1 MTMTSPF
8 SHDGG
13 RRARLQ
19 QIAAAWGIHPT
30 IPPVTVQQ
38 RPPQRRTPQD
48 DFQAEELLKRQR
60 LSASADGNKSS
71 QNASIKRAFSSNKK
85 PSGTW
90 DPNEIFE
97 ALDALVTNRGAPGVA
112 DALIAKLVNA
122 GGNVNVSTIKNKTNL
137 LTRRKSLE
145 NLERSRVLQRAVQNR
160 HTDMVAVLVQYADP
174 LTLDAALPLAI
185 RSGDLEMLAMLLHQ
199 GANSTQTQDAQDAFR
214 QLCIMGG
221 HADLV
226 GLILQSEG
234 RPSSQWI
241 SMSMVDAT
249 RKGCFHTVMR
259 LSRSTADGDYHK
271 AEALKTAISQ
281 CRVDIALAIL
291 TGTKPPT
298 QGGQGVLESFAQL
311 VEHPS
316 LGPNDRLPFT
326 EALLCAGASGE
337 PIAMAL
343 AQASVNEYY
352 DMVDL
357 LVSYGAS
364 IEHQE
369 AAIVRHALSTG
380 RTSLAQLLLS
390 ERSTLSPAY
399 ASECLDSIPKT
410 IAPEDRHA
418 MLSLLL
424 RKGASGPPLHEVL
437 IDVVKA
443 NDLQSAQLL
452 LTPQFPGGQPAS
464 SHNLGNWK
472 HGVVAVRHAVASVD
486 HRNGLALSIAVQMG
500 QLQMVKQLLAGRP
513 STQTLDHI
521 FPLVRALQPTIRY
534 QIAEQFL
541 TAGLSSPCVSV
552 ALQEAIEEQPPRR
565 DENFISM
572 LLRFNADVNFND
584 GAGVLSAIAIR
595 DLPLLERLLTNKP
608 APQTMAAAV
617 MKAMEEPDRE
627 IRYRMLSLLVPSAG
641 RGETSQALVHALA
654 VKPVDMQLVRLLL
667 EQGRADA
674 NFDHGA
680 SVTSA
685 INDPE
690 PSLLELVLQYG
701 GPSPDTLFQGLAML
715 SEVPTNQVKATK
727 VDSILRR
734 TRDKNILNAILVK
747 EVQTLLKITPE
758 KRQLGVISSLLAA
771 GADVNSN
778 KAAALS
784 CAVKAADSAIVDLL
798 FTVNPNATSLAA
810 ALPQSLNILDP
821 MDRLTFTQKLIES
834 GAPGAEA
841 NRALVYAIN
850 AHPNDL
856 PLISLLAT
864 HADSSGGDA
873 LLTAIKKENPEIV
886 QLVLDK
892 SSTVYSQQVLQDGLV
907 DALLVANKTKRV
919 AICKALLVK
928 GVKGQIVSDALLSA
942 ASDGDIE
949 LGRVLS
955 DYGASADHRDGQ
967 AIVEACGAGAK
978 DVMEMLLRGQGG
990 QVGEQTLIKGFLA
1003 ASQVVDLKRRE
1014 DVFRILLQKGV
1025 KGEVVDAQ
1033 LVSAAKFGDDG
1044 EGLVRLLL
1052 QHGASVDYNAGEA
1065 IWNVTRG
1072 ANMGCLKLMLGIDS
1086 GREQEKKPNK
1096 VTLLRSLKAS
1106 RKLSRDSRLQVVD
1119 WLFQAGMPPCE
1130 EVNIAL
1136 NKVVKEDPDLR
1147 LVGLLL
1153 KNGASPLSN
1162 GCETLTD
1169 AAQMLLVD
1177 VLQLLL
1183 AGDIPQKDVSWTFKQ
1198 AFTPQ
1203 ASVTWFTEKGFL
1215 VAKMLLAKG
1224 AEGESLTLALMTAID
1239 AYDAEKDELARRFAS
1254 LLLQHKVDVSYEDG
1268 IVLRKAAQRAD
1279 ADLIR
1284 QVLQQNPDSRAVSIA
1299 FGYIFDHADL
1309 SEEDTLRLITL
1320 FTEYHDGEERLDV
1333 MFPPAVGTEPVLF
1346 RALNKFPRS
1355 AKIMETLLDAG
1366 YYHDQLT
1373 TMRVMEGIDE
1383 EEQVNLLFWAI
1394 SQPQKRVSNSVIE
1407 LLVIRGAKV
1416 NFETKISKTTP
1427 LMLAIRAKRQDV
1439 VKCLILAG
1447 AEVDVMDVTGNT
1459 PMTMATEMG
1468 GELGTSIMSNILA
1481 ADPNASQNDGSV
1493 HNAARELNLQALKV
1507 LVDFGHDVDFPSTLH
1522 GGRSALGELCLNA
1535 ASGGSLTASQ
1545 EKQMQKCM
1553 SYLIREAGSDLTIQC
1568 EGKTVLLLALESLD
1582 PIATTSALLKTGV
1595 WKYINE
1601 PYNQFTD
1608 GTYTYSPSQY
1618 VQRVL
1623 PNIKTKAQLLE
1634 LLKANRCKD
1643 VFYGNDPVQP
1653 QPEGAMNLPPELL
1666 RAERERRALETRI
1679 QKEKQEHNAALTRQ
1693 KEIADFQNQLFK
1705 TRAEIEDSRTRRMR
1719 QDELDFHQTRQR
1731 QADQAFAKELQRRKA
1746 EREANVEAEQRLT
1759 EAGLTRARLI
1769 KEAELEMEERKQEK
1783 MIDYANQMSSVR
1795 VRERE
1800 AIDRVDAASE
1810 ARMTKRLQEHRR
1822 LVEGQNQL
1830 AGRLQNG
1837 VDGQGRRLGGY
1848 ITGELD

>member
-1 MTMTSPF
+1 MASPF

-30 IPPVTVQQ
+30 IPPVTVQH

-48 DFQAEELLKRQR
+48 DFQADELLKRRR
-60 LSASADGNKSS
+60 LNAAADGNKNS
-71 QNASIKRAFSSNKK
+71 QNGSIKRAFSSNKK

-97 ALDALVTNRGAPGVA
+97 ALDALVTDRGTPGVA

-185 RSGDLEMLAMLLHQ
+185 RSGDLEMLAMLLQQ

-221 HADLV
+221 HGDLV

-234 RPSSQWI
+234 RPSSQWV

-249 RKGCFHTVMR
+249 RKGCLQTVMR
-259 LSRSTADGDYHK
+259 LSRSTADGEYHK
-271 AEALKTAISQ
+271 AEALKTAIAQ
-281 CRVDIALAIL
+281 GRIDIALAIL

-298 QGGQGVLESFAQL
+298 QGGQGVLESFARL
-311 VEHPS
+311 VEHTS

-337 PIAMAL
+337 PISMAL
-343 AQASVNEYY
+343 AQASINEYY

-364 IEHQE
+364 VEYQE

-399 ASECLDSIPKT
+399 ASECLESIPKN

-424 RKGASGPPLHEVL
+424 RKGAGGPHLHEVL

-452 LTPQFPGGQPAS
+452 LTPQFPGGQSVS
-464 SHNLGNWK
+464 SHDLRP
-472 HGVVAVRHAVASVD
+472 VRHAVASVD
-486 HRNGLALSIAVQMG
+486 HRNGMALSIAVQMG
-500 QLQMVKQLLAGRP
+500 QLKMVKQLLVGRP

-521 FPLVRALQPTIRY
+521 FPLVRALQPAIRY
-534 QIAEQFL
+534 QIAEEFL
-541 TAGLSSPCVSV
+541 TAGLSSPCVSA
-552 ALQEAIEEQPPRR
+552 ALQEAIEEHPPRR

-584 GAGVLSAIAIR
+584 GAGILSAIAIR

-617 MKAMEEPDRE
+617 MKAMEEPDRDM
-627 IRYRMLSLLVPSAG
+627 RYHMLSLLVPSAG

-654 VKPVDMQLVRLLL
+654 VKPVDVKLARLLL

-680 SVTSA
+680 SVTLA
-685 INDPE
+685 INDPD

-701 GPSPDTLFQGLAML
+701 SPNPDTLFQGLAML
-715 SEVPTNQVKATK
+715 SEAPTNQVKAAK

-758 KRQLGVISSLLAA
+758 KRQLAVISSLLAA

-798 FTVNPNATSLAA
+798 FTGNPNAISLAA

-873 LLTAIKKENPEIV
+873 LVTAIKKENPEIV
-886 QLVLDK
+886 QLVLDR
-892 SSTVYSQQVLQDGLV
+892 SSTVYSQQVLQDGFV
-907 DALLVANKTKRV
+907 DALLVTSKAKRV

-928 GVKGQIVSDALLSA
+928 GVKGQAISDALLSA

-949 LGRVLS
+949 LGRVLT
-955 DYGASADHRDGQ
+955 DHGASADHRDGQ

-978 DVMEMLLRGQGG
+978 DVIEMLLRGQGG
-990 QVGEQTLIKGFLA
+990 QVGEQTLVKGFQA
-1003 ASQVVDLKRRE
+1003 GCQVTDLKRRE
-1014 DVFRILLQKGV
+1014 DVFRILLEKGV

-1052 QHGASVDYNAGEA
+1052 EYGASVDYNAGEA
-1065 IWNVTRG
+1065 IWNATRG
-1072 ANMGCLKLMLGIDS
+1072 ANMGCLKLMLGVDS
-1086 GREQEKKPNK
+1086 EREQQKKPNK

-1136 NKVVKEDPDLR
+1136 NRVVKEDPDLR

-1153 KNGASPLSN
+1153 KNGASPLAN

-1198 AFTPQ
+1198 AFTPGTS
-1203 ASVTWFTEKGFL
+1203 ATWFSEKGFH

-1239 AYDAEKDELARRFAS
+1239 AYDTEKDELARKFAS

-1268 IVLRKAAQRAD
+1268 IVLQKAAQRAD
-1279 ADLIR
+1279 AGLIR
-1284 QVLQQNPDSRAVSIA
+1284 QVLQQNPDSRAVSLA

-1309 SEEDTLRLITL
+1309 SEEDALRLITL
-1320 FTEYHDGEERLDV
+1320 FTDYHDGEERLDV
-1333 MFPPAVGTEPVLF
+1333 MFPPIPGTEPVLF
-1346 RALNKFPRS
+1346 RALIKFPRS
-1355 AKIMETLLDAG
+1355 VRILETLLDAG
-1366 YYHDQLT
+1366 YYHDQMT
-1373 TMRVMEGIDE
+1373 RMRVMDDIDE

-1407 LLVIRGAKV
+1407 LLVDRGAKV

-1439 VKCLILAG
+1439 VKSLILAG

-1507 LVDFGHDVDFPSTLH
+1507 LVEFGHDVDFPSTLH

-1553 SYLIREAGSDLTIQC
+1553 SYLIREAGSDLAIQC
-1568 EGKTVLLLALESLD
+1568 DGKTVLLLALESLD

-1623 PNIKTKAQLLE
+1623 PNTKTKAQLLE

-1643 VFYGNDPVQP
+1643 VFYGNDPAQP

-1666 RAERERRALETRI
+1666 RAERERRALEIRI
-1679 QKEKQEHNAALTRQ
+1679 QKEKQEHNAALSRQ

-1731 QADQAFAKELQRRKA
+1731 QADQAFAQELQRRKA

-1769 KEAELEMEERKQEK
+1769 KEAELEMEEKKQEK
-1783 MIDYANQMSSVR
+1783 MIGYASQMSSVR
-1795 VRERE
+1795 IRERE

>member
-1 MTMTSPF
+1 MASPF

-60 LSASADGNKSS
+60 LNAAADGNKNS
-71 QNASIKRAFSSNKK
+71 QNGGIKRAFSSNKK

-97 ALDALVTNRGAPGVA
+97 ALDALVANRGAPRVA

-122 GGNVNVSTIKNKTNL
+122 GGNVNVSAIKNKTHL

-145 NLERSRVLQRAVQNR
+145 NLERSRVLQRAVRNR

-174 LTLDAALPLAI
+174 LSLDAALPLAI
-185 RSGDLEMLAMLLHQ
+185 RSGDLEMLAMLLQQ
-199 GANSTQTQDAQDAFR
+199 GANTTQTQDAQDAFR

-234 RPSSQWI
+234 RPSSQWV
-241 SMSMVDAT
+241 SMSMVDAA
-249 RKGCFHTVMR
+249 RKGCLQTVMR
-259 LSRSTADGDYHK
+259 LSRSTADGEYHK
-271 AEALKTAISQ
+271 AEALKTAIAQ

-298 QGGQGVLESFAQL
+298 QGGQGVLESFARL
-311 VEHPS
+311 LEHTS

-343 AQASVNEYY
+343 AQASINEYY

-364 IEHQE
+364 VEYQD
-369 AAIVRHALSTG
+369 ASIVRHALSTG

-399 ASECLDSIPKT
+399 ASECLESIPKN

-424 RKGASGPPLHEVL
+424 RKGAGGPRLHEVL
-437 IDVVKA
+437 VDVVKA

-452 LTPQFPGGQPAS
+452 LTPQFPGGQSVS
-464 SHNLGNWK
+464 SHDLRNGQ
-472 HGVVAVRHAVASVD
+472 HGMVSIRHEVASVD
-486 HRNGLALSIAVQMG
+486 HRDGMALSIAVQMG
-500 QLQMVKQLLAGRP
+500 QLPMVKQLLVGRP
-513 STQTLDHI
+513 STQTLDQV
-521 FPLVRALQPTIRY
+521 FSPSVRALQPAIRY
-534 QIAEQFL
+534 QIAELFL
-541 TAGLSSPCVSV
+541 NAGLSSRYVSV

-565 DENFISM
+565 DENFISL

-584 GAGVLSAIAIR
+584 GAGILSAIAIR

-608 APQTMAAAV
+608 APPTMAAAV
-617 MKAMEEPDRE
+617 RKAMDEPDRE
-627 IRYRMLSLLVPSAG
+627 IRYRMLSLLVPGAG
-641 RGETSQALVHALA
+641 HVETSQALAHALA
-654 VKPVDMQLVRLLL
+654 VKPVDTQLVKLLL

-674 NFDHGA
+674 NFDQGA
-680 SVTSA
+680 SITLA
-685 INDPE
+685 INDPD
-690 PSLLELVLQYG
+690 PSLLEHVLQYG
-701 GPSPDTLFQGLAML
+701 GPSPDTLFQALAML
-715 SEVPTNQVKATK
+715 SEAPTNQVKATK

-758 KRQLGVISSLLAA
+758 KRQLAVISSLLAA

-798 FTVNPNATSLAA
+798 FTANPTATSLAA

-821 MDRLTFTQKLIES
+821 MDRLTFTQKLVVS

-873 LLTAIKKENPEIV
+873 LITAIKKENVEIV

-892 SSTVYSQQVLQDGLV
+892 SSTVYSQQVLQDAFV
-907 DALLVANKTKRV
+907 DALLVTSKIKRV

-928 GVKGQIVSDALLSA
+928 GVKGQTISDALLSA

-949 LGRVLS
+949 LGRVLT

-967 AIVEACGAGAK
+967 AIVGACGAGSK
-978 DVMEMLLRGQGG
+978 DVVKMLLRGQGG
-990 QVGEQTLIKGFLA
+990 QVGEQTLVKAFQA
-1003 ASQVVDLKRRE
+1003 ASQVADLKRRE
-1014 DVFRILLQKGV
+1014 DVFRILLDKGV
-1025 KGEVVDAQ
+1025 KGEAVDAQ

-1052 QHGASVDYNAGEA
+1052 EHGASVDYNAGEA

-1072 ANMGCLKLMLGIDS
+1072 ANMGSLKLMLGIDS
-1086 GREQEKKPNK
+1086 DKEQQKKPNK

-1136 NKVVKEDPDLR
+1136 NRVVKEDPDLR

-1198 AFTPQ
+1198 AFTPETS
-1203 ASVTWFTEKGFL
+1203 ATWFSEKGFQ

-1239 AYDAEKDELARRFAS
+1239 AYDTEKDELARKFAG

-1268 IVLRKAAQRAD
+1268 IVLQKAAQRAD

-1284 QVLQQNPDSRAVSIA
+1284 QVLQQNPDSRAVSLA

-1320 FTEYHDGEERLDV
+1320 FTDYHDGEERLDV
-1333 MFPPAVGTEPVLF
+1333 MFPPVGTEPVLF
-1346 RALNKFPRS
+1346 RALTKFPRS
-1355 AKIMETLLDAG
+1355 VRILETLLDAG
-1366 YYHDQLT
+1366 YYHDQMT
-1373 TMRVMEGIDE
+1373 TLRVMDDIDE

-1394 SQPQKRVSNSVIE
+1394 SQPQKRISSSVIE
-1407 LLVIRGAKV
+1407 LLVDRGAKV
-1416 NFETKISKTTP
+1416 NFETKVSKTTP

-1507 LVDFGHDVDFPSTLH
+1507 LVEFGHDVDFPSTLH

-1535 ASGGSLTASQ
+1535 ASGGSLSASQ

-1568 EGKTVLLLALESLD
+1568 EGKSVLLLALESLD
-1582 PIATTSALLKTGV
+1582 PIATTGALLKTGV
-1595 WKYINE
+1595 WKYVNE

-1608 GTYTYSPSQY
+1608 GTCTYSPSQY

-1623 PNIKTKAQLLE
+1623 PNTKTKPQLLE

-1643 VFYGNDPVQP
+1643 VFYGNDPAQP
-1653 QPEGAMNLPPELL
+1653 QPEGALNLPPELL
-1666 RAERERRALETRI
+1666 RAERERRAMETRI
-1679 QKEKQEHNAALTRQ
+1679 QKEREEHTAALSRQ
-1693 KEIADFQNQLFK
+1693 KEIADFHNQLFK

-1719 QDELDFHQTRQR
+1719 QDELDFHKVRQQ
-1731 QADQAFAKELQRRKA
+1731 QADMAFAQELQRRKA

-1769 KEAELEMEERKQEK
+1769 KEAELEMEEKKQEK
-1783 MIDYANQMSSVR
+1783 MIGYANQMSSVR
-1795 VRERE
+1795 IRERE

>member
-1 MTMTSPF
+1 MASPF
-8 SHDGG
+8 IHDGG

-60 LSASADGNKSS
+60 LNAAADGNKNS
-71 QNASIKRAFSSNKK
+71 QNGGIKRAFSSNKK
-85 PSGTW
+85 PPGHW

-97 ALDALVTNRGAPGVA
+97 ALDSLVANRGAPGVA

-160 HTDMVAVLVQYADP
+160 HTDMIAVLVQYADP

-185 RSGDLEMLAMLLHQ
+185 RSGDLEMLAMLLQQ
-199 GANSTQTQDAQDAFR
+199 GANTTQTQDAQDAFR

-234 RPSSQWI
+234 RPSSQWV

-249 RKGCFHTVMR
+249 RKGCLQTVMR

-271 AEALKTAISQ
+271 AEALKTTIAQ

-298 QGGQGVLESFAQL
+298 QGGQGILESFARL
-311 VEHPS
+311 VEHTS

-337 PIAMAL
+337 PSAVAL
-343 AQASVNEYY
+343 AQASISEYY

-364 IEHQE
+364 VEHQD

-399 ASECLDSIPKT
+399 ASECLESIPKS
-410 IAPEDRHA
+410 IGPEDRHA

-424 RKGASGPPLHEVL
+424 RKGAGGTRLHEVL

-452 LTPQFPGGQPAS
+452 LTPQFPGGQSVS
-464 SHNLGNWK
+464 SHDLRNGQ
-472 HGVVAVRHAVASVD
+472 HGMVSVRHEVASVD
-486 HRNGLALSIAVQMG
+486 HRNGVALNIAVQMG
-500 QLQMVKQLLAGRP
+500 QLQMVKQLLVGRP

-521 FPLVRALQPTIRY
+521 FPLVRALQPEIRY

-541 TAGLSSPCVSV
+541 TVGLSSPCVSV

-584 GAGVLSAIAIR
+584 GAGILSAIAIR

-617 MKAMEEPDRE
+617 MKAMEEPDRDT
-627 IRYRMLSLLVPSAG
+627 RYRMLSLLVPSAG
-641 RGETSQALVHALA
+641 RGETSQALAHALA
-654 VKPVDMQLVRLLL
+654 VKPVDMQLARLLL

-680 SVTSA
+680 SITLA
-685 INDPE
+685 INDPD

-701 GPSPDTLFQGLAML
+701 SPNPDTLFQGLAML
-715 SEVPTNQVKATK
+715 SEVPTDQVKAAK
-727 VDSILRR
+727 VDFILRR
-734 TRDKNILNAILVK
+734 TRDKNILNAVLVK

-758 KRQLGVISSLLAA
+758 KRQLTVISSLLAA
-771 GADVNSN
+771 GADINSN

-798 FTVNPNATSLAA
+798 FTANPTAISLAA

-873 LLTAIKKENPEIV
+873 LITAIKKENVEIA

-892 SSTVYSQQVLQDGLV
+892 SSTVYSQQVLQDGFV
-907 DALLVANKTKRV
+907 DALLVTNKIKRV
-919 AICKALLVK
+919 AICKALLIK
-928 GVKGQIVSDALLSA
+928 GVKGQIISDALLSA

-949 LGRVLS
+949 LGRVLT

-978 DVMEMLLRGQGG
+978 DVIEMLLKGRQG
-990 QVGEQTLIKGFLA
+990 QVGEQTLVKGFQA
-1003 ASQVVDLKRRE
+1003 AIQVADLKRRE
-1014 DVFRILLQKGV
+1014 DVFRILLEKGV
-1025 KGEVVDAQ
+1025 RGEVLDAQ

-1044 EGLVRLLL
+1044 EDLVRLLL
-1052 QHGASVDYNAGEA
+1052 EYGASMDYNAGEA

-1072 ANMGCLKLMLGIDS
+1072 ANMGCLKLILGIGSDK
-1086 GREQEKKPNK
+1086 EQQKRPNK

-1119 WLFQAGMPPCE
+1119 WLFQAGLPPCE

-1136 NKVVKEDPDLR
+1136 NRVVKEDPDLR

-1153 KNGASPLSN
+1153 KNGASPLAN

-1183 AGDIPQKDVSWTFKQ
+1183 AGNIPQKDVSWTFKQ
-1198 AFTPQ
+1198 AFTPDTS
-1203 ASVTWFTEKGFL
+1203 ATWFSEKGFQ

-1239 AYDAEKDELARRFAS
+1239 AYDTEKDELARKFAG

-1268 IVLRKAAQRAD
+1268 IVLQKAAQRAD

-1284 QVLQQNPDSRAVSIA
+1284 QVLQQNPDSRALSLA
-1299 FGYIFDHADL
+1299 FGYIFDHVDL

-1320 FTEYHDGEERLDV
+1320 FTDYHVGEERLDV
-1333 MFPPAVGTEPVLF
+1333 MFPPAVGTEPVLL
-1346 RALNKFPRS
+1346 RALTKFPRS
-1355 AKIMETLLDAG
+1355 VKILETLLDAG
-1366 YYHDQLT
+1366 YYHDQMT
-1373 TMRVMEGIDE
+1373 TVMVMDDID

-1394 SQPQKRVSNSVIE
+1394 SQPQKRVSALVIE
-1407 LLVIRGAKV
+1407 LLVDRGAKV

-1507 LVDFGHDVDFPSTLH
+1507 LVEFGHDVDFPSTLH

-1568 EGKTVLLLALESLD
+1568 EGKSVLLLALESLD
-1582 PIATTSALLKTGV
+1582 PIATTGALLKTGF
-1595 WKYINE
+1595 WKYVNE
-1601 PYNQFTD
+1601 PYNQFAD
-1608 GTYTYSPSQY
+1608 GIYTYSPSQY

-1623 PNIKTKAQLLE
+1623 PNTKTKPQLLE

-1643 VFYGNDPVQP
+1643 VFYSNDPAQP
-1653 QPEGAMNLPPELL
+1653 QPEDAMNLPPELL

-1679 QKEKQEHNAALTRQ
+1679 QKEKQEHTAALSRQ

-1719 QDELDFHQTRQR
+1719 QDELDFHKVRQH
-1731 QADQAFAKELQRRKA
+1731 QADQAFAQELQRRKA
-1746 EREANVEAEQRLT
+1746 EREANIEAEQRLT

-1783 MIDYANQMSSVR
+1783 MIDYANQMSSVK